1 MNRVATGLAVLA
13 LVSASVTQVTAQPAP
28 ASSEDSA
35 PSARKLELARQLVQM
50 SDLKANMVAALR
62 GMASGLASQ
71 QAAQGG
77 QTLAPDR
84 QAKLKAIQ
92 DAEADVLPRMVPN
105 IVEAMV
111 QGYAREFTEKEL
123 SDAVA
128 FYQSPSGRAI
138 IAKTPQLMQGVMV
151 ELVRLT
157 PQLRRDM
164 GEEICAKVTCTAAE
178 KAAYFGSSP
187 PNPEAR
193 TPPGR

>member
-13 LVSASVTQVTAQPAP
+13 LVSASVTHAMAQPASP
-28 ASSEDSA
+28 SSEESP
-35 PSARKLELARQLVQM
+35 PSARKLELARQLVQI

-62 GMASGLASQ
+62 SMASQ
-71 QAAQGG
+71 QAAPGG
-77 QTLAPDR
+77 DALTPER
-84 QAKLKAIQ
+84 QAKLKALQ
-92 DAEADVLPRMVPN
+92 EAEADVLPKMVPT

-123 SDAVA
+123 SDALA

-138 IAKTPQLMQGVMV
+138 IAKTPKLMQGVMV
-151 ELVRLT
+151 EMVRLT
-157 PQLRRDM
+157 PQLRREM
-164 GEEICAKVTCTAAE
+164 GEEVCAKVTCTPSE

-187 PNPEAR
+187 PSSEGR

>member
-1 MNRVATGLAVLA
+1 MKRMVAGLAVLA
-13 LVSASVTQVTAQPAP
+13 LLSASAPPVTAQTGSPPSA
-28 ASSEDSA
+28 DSA
-35 PSARKLELARQLVQM
+35 PSARKLELARQLVEI
-50 SDLKANMVAALR
+50 SDMKANMVAALR
-62 GMASGLASQ
+62 TVASQ

-77 QTLAPDR
+77 QALTPER
-84 QAKLKAIQ
+84 QARLKAFQ
-92 DAEADVLPRMVPN
+92 EAEADVLPRMVPN

-123 SDAVA
+123 ADALA

-151 ELVRLT
+151 EMVRLT

-164 GEEICAKVTCTAAE
+164 GEEICAKITCTAAE

-187 PNPEAR
+187 PNAEGQ
-193 TPPGR
+193 TPPPDR